1 MCVVLFW
8 WEEGTFVSPI
18 ILCFPQLIQCLKISS
33 GNYCRQKYFL
43 SSFSWNESISNMLL
57 YRKTW
62 SGKNERTD
70 KAISNNSSAEIRL
83 SLTLLLLLL
92 MCEIKHVYH
101 RHFCWASTNCA
112 EICSKLFA
120 TYIHSIHLGTVCIVS
135 SILFRLFCKVQQSIN
150 CNINIG
156 KLYNFYRISHN
167 YL

>member
-1 MCVVLFW
+1 MVITVDKNTFWVLFP
-8 WEEGTFVSPI
+8 EMKAFQTCFFVVKCVKVRI
-18 ILCFPQLIQCLKISS
+18 
-33 GNYCRQKYFL
+33 FL
-43 SSFSWNESISNMLL
+43 G
-57 YRKTW
+57 

-70 KAISNNSSAEIRL
+70 GQGVRCQIASNNSSAEIRL

-101 RHFCWASTNCA
+101 RHFCWASTNCCK
-112 EICSKLFA
+112 ICSKLFT
-120 TYIHSIHLGTVCIVS
+120 TYIHSSHFGLCALS